1 MTNKTHTSMA
11 KLHNSPLLTGLLTG
25 LLLAAGGPA
34 GSSPSLATEPA
45 AAPRA
50 DDEDPRLE
58 EARRLLG
65 GEGEGEVNAGRDL
78 CVAMNNQAAAD
89 LLLEHLGNMTHN
101 RGLAPGHYRD
111 IAWEGLL
118 LITDHYARLR
128 VETELRKNKQNGW
141 SRMWSA
147 ELLGIYGEKD
157 WGPALV
163 GALKDKDIW
172 VKRAAAR
179 SLGMIEGFDEAQKPL
194 LKLAKHKDDRLRS
207 NVLESLARIDPAKHG
222 EAFRDAIASDR
233 DGGVRCALLGASREV
248 LPDEYEAL
256 SAAALTDEDWRPR
269 LQAVDNLGV
278 TKTKTAI
285 DRLIEAIEDGRPTVG
300 LRAVQNLQELT
311 HQPHTRAKA
320 WQNWWRDNRATFE
333 FPEGD
338 AAKSAPD
345 TEGDTVAVYNGMR
358 VTSDHVAF
366 LMDRSAAM
374 REHLNSKSMSKLDAS
389 QQQLEEVLTSLPD
402 GLVFNVFTY
411 ELGVEAFSKKPVE
424 LNAKQAKKAL
434 AFVDDQSL
442 RGAKDIW
449 QVLEAVVA
457 DPTLDTIYLLSSGEP
472 DTGTYVHWMRVTRHL
487 ADLNRFHKVTVHT
500 VSYSDN
506 KWYRDQLEKIA
517 EVTGGEFKWFE

>member
-1 MTNKTHTSMA
+1 MRFTTNA
-11 KLHNSPLLTGLLTG
+11 NVVQPLAATLLSGLLFAG
-25 LLLAAGGPA
+25 GALAQVPAQSDLMPIAGPLAAPGD
-34 GSSPSLATEPA
+34 
-45 AAPRA
+45 
-50 DDEDPRLE
+50 DDEDPRME
-58 EARRLLG
+58 EARKLLAAG
-65 GEGEGEVNAGRDL
+65 GEGEVNAGRDL
-78 CVAMNNQAAAD
+78 CVAMNDQAAAD

-111 IAWEGLL
+111 IAWEGLIR
-118 LITDHYARLR
+118 ITDHYARMR
-128 VETELRKNKQNGW
+128 VETELRKNKQNPW

-163 GALKDKDIW
+163 IALKDKDIW

-179 SLGMIEGFDEAQKPL
+179 SLGMIKDFEEAQKPL
-194 LKLAKHKDDRLRS
+194 LKLANHKDDRLRS
-207 NVLESLARIDPAKHG
+207 NVLETLARIDPAIHG
-222 EAFRDAIASDR
+222 DAFREAISSDR

-248 LPDEYEAL
+248 LPEEYEAL

-269 LQAVDNLGV
+269 LQAVDNLGL

-285 DRLIEAIEDGRPTVG
+285 DRLVEAIEDGRPTVG
-300 LRAVQNLQELT
+300 LRAVRHLQELT

-320 WQNWWRDNRATFE
+320 WQNWWRDNRATFV
-333 FPEGD
+333 FPEGT
-338 AAKSAPD
+338 AEKPAPK
-345 TEGDTVAVYNGMR
+345 TEGDSVAVYNGMR

-374 REHLNSKSMSKLDAS
+374 SEHLNSKGMSKVDAS
-389 QQQLEEVLTSLPD
+389 EQQLGEVLASMPE

-411 ELGVEAFSKKPVE
+411 ELDVDAFSKKPVK

-442 RGAKDIW
+442 RGSKDIW
-449 QVLEAVVA
+449 QVLETVVA